1 MVFSHSD
8 QKKATQGRN
17 CYQEWGVAVMDL
29 TMFSWEDCRS
39 VWNSELEKN
48 HLSDQNLMV
57 FNVGTWN
64 NVEKNAHSEGLAC
77 ESSDGSFQVPQRP
90 SGCPCNTLKSLQE

>member
-1 MVFSHSD
+1 
-8 QKKATQGRN
+8 
-17 CYQEWGVAVMDL
+17 
-29 TMFSWEDCRS
+29 MFSWEDCGS

-77 ESSDGSFQVPQRP
+77 ESSDGSF
-90 SGCPCNTLKSLQE
+90 